1 MAPSHEQSISNQ
13 QSGVWYGIVAYAS
26 WGILPLYWKS
36 LHNVPAIEILAHR
49 IFWSFGFI
57 MILIGF
63 FRRWDEVRQ
72 VAGDVKKRGLFLGA
86 ALLIS
91 ANWFIY
97 IWAVN
102 AGHIVECSLGY
113 YINPLFSIC
122 LGMLFLKEKLNFW
135 QLLALGFALTGVFV
149 LTVQYGKIP
158 WIALTLTVTFGL
170 YGLVKKL
177 IRVEAMIGLTLETL
191 IVAPVALGYIL
202 WLQVAG
208 NGALG
213 NIGPVGTMMLIGAGI
228 VTALP
233 LLWFAQA
240 ANRIPLST
248 LGFIQYLSPTISLL
262 LGVFIYREPF
272 TRAHLVSFGL
282 IWAALVI
289 FSCSNLPCLLKI
301 QPKKLREIS
310 LR

>member
-1 MAPSHEQSISNQ
+1 MSDLQAKSLGNQPS
-13 QSGVWYGIVAYAS
+13 GAWYGIAAYIA
-26 WGILPLYWKS
+26 WGILPLYWKN
-36 LHNVPAIEILAHR
+36 LHRVPAAEILAHR

-63 FRRWDEVRQ
+63 FRRWDEVKQ
-72 VAGDVKKRGLFLGA
+72 AAENLQKRGLFLGA

-97 IWAVN
+97 IWGVN
-102 AGHIVECSLGY
+102 SGHIVECSLGY
-113 YINPLFSIC
+113 YINPIFSVC
-122 LGMLFLKEKLNFW
+122 LGMFFLKEKLNRW
-135 QLLALGFALTGVFV
+135 QWLALGFALAGVFT
-149 LTVQYGKIP
+149 LTAQYGKIP

-202 WLQVAG
+202 WLQTTG
-208 NGALG
+208 KGALG
-213 NIGPVGTMMLIGAGI
+213 NIGLMGTVLLIGAGI
-228 VTALP
+228 VTTLP

-272 TRAHLVSFGL
+272 TRTHLVSFGL
-282 IWAALVI
+282 IWMALVV
-289 FSCSNLPCLLKI
+289 FSGSNLPWLQKF
-301 QPKKLREIS
+301 QPREQREI
-310 LR
+310 LRP

>member
-1 MAPSHEQSISNQ
+1 MSQQAKSKRNH
-13 QSGVWYGIVAYAS
+13 QSGVWYGVAAYAL
-26 WGILPLYWKS
+26 WGILPLYWKQ
-36 LHNVPAIEILAHR
+36 LHNVPATEILAHR
-49 IFWSFGFI
+49 ILWSFGFI
-57 MILIGF
+57 TILIGCC
-63 FRRWDEVRQ
+63 RRWGEVKQ
-72 VAGDVKKRGLFLGA
+72 TAGNVKKRGLFLWA

-91 ANWFIY
+91 ANWFTY

-113 YINPLFSIC
+113 YINPLFSVC
-122 LGMLFLKEKLNFW
+122 LGMFFLKEKLNFW
-135 QLLALGFALTGVFV
+135 QLLALGFALTGVIT
-149 LTVQYGKIP
+149 LTAQYGKIP

-177 IRVEAMIGLTLETL
+177 IRVEAMVGLTLETL
-191 IVAPVALGYIL
+191 IVAPIALGYIL
-202 WLQVAG
+202 WLQASG

-213 NIGPVGTMMLIGAGI
+213 NIGPVGTMMLVSAGI

-248 LGFIQYLSPTISLL
+248 LGFVQYLSPTISLL
-262 LGVFIYREPF
+262 LGVFIYKEPF
-272 TRAHLVSFGL
+272 TRTHLVSFGL
-282 IWAALVI
+282 IWVALVI
-289 FSCSNLPCLLKI
+289 FSCSAIPWLQKI
-301 QPKKLREIS
+301 QPQKFREIS